1 MQEMRTQLIFN
12 RIRNPLNY
20 YRMLKA
26 ILRMNKRKGET
37 SEPKRII
44 YNKKGEPIH
53 HIGD

>member
-1 MQEMRTQLIFN
+1 MQQMRAKLIFN
-12 RIRNPLNY
+12 RIKNPLNY

-53 HIGD
+53 IGD